1 MLSTVRTLAAGASL
15 GRIAPVGHVATH
27 CPQEVHTDDASTPSP
42 KTPTFVA
49 WPRPSRAMAPICWTS
64 SQAVVQRP
72 QRIQA
77 SRARTKNDLVSSTSN

>member
-27 CPQEVHTDDASTPSP
+27 CPQEVHTDDAIAPSP

-49 WPRPSRAMAPICWTS
+49 
-64 SQAVVQRP
+64 
-72 QRIQA
+72 
-77 SRARTKNDLVSSTSN
+77 